1 MMNDIFT
8 ILRQMFLPRAG
19 SILSGIIYGI
29 CLVAICWYPLPDI
42 MRNMNYPSWA
52 YPLSVIIILFI
63 LCLVGWKLIKN
74 PSMRVS
80 GMEGWAII
88 AYIISGCALAIS
100 VSSKFL
106 QIIVS
111 GVVVLPIYIAVILIY
126 QKFST

>member
-19 SILSGIIYGI
+19 SLLSGIIYGI

-106 QIIVS
+106 QIVVS
-111 GVVVLPIYIAVILIY
+111 GVVFLPIYIAVILIY

>member
-1 MMNDIFT
+1 MNDIFT

-42 MRNMNYPSWA
+42 MRDMNYPSWA

-106 QIIVS
+106 QIVVS
-111 GVVVLPIYIAVILIY
+111 GVVFLPIYIAVILIY

>member
-42 MRNMNYPSWA
+42 MRDMNYPSWA

-106 QIIVS
+106 QIVVS
-111 GVVVLPIYIAVILIY
+111 GVVFLPIYIAVILIY

>member
-42 MRNMNYPSWA
+42 MRDMNYPSWA
-52 YPLSVIIILFI
+52 YPLSVITILII

-80 GMEGWAII
+80 GMEGWAIV
-88 AYIISGCALAIS
+88 AYIISGCALAIG

-106 QIIVS
+106 QIVVS
-111 GVVVLPIYIAVILIY
+111 GVVFLPIYIAVILIY

>member
-1 MMNDIFT
+1 
-8 ILRQMFLPRAG
+8 MFLPRAG

-42 MRNMNYPSWA
+42 MRDMNYPSWA
-52 YPLSVIIILFI
+52 YPLSVIIILII

-80 GMEGWAII
+80 GMEGWAIV

-106 QIIVS
+106 QIVVS
-111 GVVVLPIYIAVILIY
+111 GVVFLPIYIAVILIY

>member
-1 MMNDIFT
+1 MNDIFT

-19 SILSGIIYGI
+19 SLLSGIIYGI

-106 QIIVS
+106 QIVVS
-111 GVVVLPIYIAVILIY
+111 GVVFLPIYIAVILIY

>member
-42 MRNMNYPSWA
+42 MRDMNYPSWA
-52 YPLSVIIILFI
+52 YPLSVIIILII

-80 GMEGWAII
+80 GMEGWAIV
-88 AYIISGCALAIS
+88 AYIISGCALAIG

-106 QIIVS
+106 QIVVS
-111 GVVVLPIYIAVILIY
+111 GVVFLPIYIAVILIY

>member
-42 MRNMNYPSWA
+42 MRDMNYPSWA
-52 YPLSVIIILFI
+52 YPLSVITILII
-63 LCLVGWKLIKN
+63 LCLVGWKLIEN

-80 GMEGWAII
+80 GMEGWAIV
-88 AYIISGCALAIS
+88 AYIISGCALAIG

-106 QIIVS
+106 QIVVS
-111 GVVVLPIYIAVILIY
+111 GVVFLPIYIAVILIY